1 MCFLGG
7 LPRGTAHFSW
17 LRALEFAG
25 FLPIP
30 VDYGHCRF
38 STRTPAVNLSPFS
51 NQYLRLG
58 EALPFPLRDSG
69 GRLLLAAGVRLEDA
83 QTLAGLKAAE
93 LYTDDHESND
103 WRRRLGSAMNTA
115 VRQNATLQKIAD
127 TRPPAER
134 ERNTGP
140 AKGLGEQWGDLA
152 AVLDVTLRD
161 VGADT
166 PWMSRLLAVLE
177 RSNNLAEQRLD
188 SSLYYLIYSAGHGA
202 ERYSSQHSLLCLLV
216 AWDAARKL
224 GWDAPLINSLALAA
238 LTMNASMRRLQ
249 DQLAASDLQVTAANR
264 LVIQQHAEQSAKL
277 LRDAG
282 VADPVWIEIV
292 RLHHDDSQKGLDL
305 GELNPA
311 QRAARLLRRVD
322 IFTAKLSRRATRGPM
337 SPVQAAREACL
348 GPGGTPDEIGAA
360 LLKAVGLYPPGSF
373 VELVSGEIGIVVARG
388 PRANLPL
395 VAVLIGADGSPR
407 GNVAMRDSNDR
418 RYAVKAAVNAA
429 TVRVTPPHE
438 ALMSRR

>member
-1 MCFLGG
+1 M
-7 LPRGTAHFSW
+7 
-17 LRALEFAG
+17 
-25 FLPIP
+25 
-30 VDYGHCRF
+30 
-38 STRTPAVNLSPFS
+38 NLSPFS

-69 GRLLLAAGVRLEDA
+69 GRMLLAAGVRLEDP
-83 QTLAGLKAAE
+83 QTLAGLQAAE
-93 LYTDDHESND
+93 LFADDHESND
-103 WRRRLGSAMNTA
+103 WRRRLGSAMDTA
-115 VRQNATLQKIAD
+115 LRQNATLQKIAD
-127 TRPPAER
+127 IRPPAER
-134 ERNTGP
+134 ERNNGP

-152 AVLDVTLRD
+152 AVLDVALRD
-161 VGADT
+161 LGTDS
-166 PWMSRLLAVLE
+166 PWMSRLMAVHE
-177 RSNNLAEQRLD
+177 RSARLGEQRLD
-188 SSLYYLIYSAGHGA
+188 ASLYHLIYTAGHGA
-202 ERYSSQHSLLCLLV
+202 ERYSSQHALLCLLIAV
-216 AWDAARKL
+216 ESARKL
-224 GWDAPLINSLALAA
+224 GWDEALINSLALAA

-249 DQLAASDLQVTAANR
+249 DQLAASDLPVTAANR
-264 LVIQQHAEQSAKL
+264 VVIHQHAEQSARM
-277 LRDAG
+277 LREAG
-282 VADPVWIEIV
+282 VADPVWIETV
-292 RLHHDDSQKGLDL
+292 RLHHDDSQKARGLA
-305 GELNPA
+305 ELDPA

-348 GPGGTPDEIGAA
+348 GPAGTPDEIGAA

-388 PRANLPL
+388 ARANLPV

-407 GNVAMRDSNDR
+407 GNVALRDSNDR